1 MSAPQNPNQP
11 PPPRPF
17 GAPEPTIAIG
27 GPGKPPVDDAD
38 ATHIVPGFDQPE
50 KTQVVR
56 PGATPNGAISPQLE
70 ATQAIR
76 PGAPLPQQ
84 APAPQGYG
92 QAPQGYPQPQQ
103 YGQPPPGYPQPQ
115 QAPGFGQQLAQQQP
129 GYPPQ
134 QPGYPPQQPG
144 YGYPPQGA
152 PYQYGGPY
160 QYADWGKRALAGLI
174 DYFLLGAIAV
184 GLLLATANFAIV
196 AIFQLLNLVNLFYN
210 ICYLGGEKGQ
220 TLGKQLAGIKLIRE
234 DSGQPAGFGLAFG
247 RALLHIIDALP
258 LYIGFFAPLWE
269 EKRQTWSDKIVGTVV
284 IVAPKPGQG
293 YQAPQ
298 QYGQLPRQ
306 W

>member
-1 MSAPQNPNQP
+1 MSASQHPNQP
-11 PPPRPF
+11 PPGPF

-27 GPGKPPVDDAD
+27 GPLKPPVDDAD

-56 PGATPNGAISPQLE
+56 PGATPNGAIPQQPE

-76 PGAPLPQQ
+76 PGAPMPQS
-84 APAPQGYG
+84 APQGYG
-92 QAPQGYPQPQQ
+92 QPPQGYPQPQQ

-134 QPGYPPQQPG
+134 QPGYPPQQPHS
-144 YGYPPQGA
+144 YPHPQA
-152 PYQYGGPY
+152 YQYGGPH
-160 QYADWGKRALAGLI
+160 QYAEWGKRALAGLI
-174 DYFLLGAIAV
+174 DYVLLGAIAV
-184 GLLLATANFAIV
+184 TLLVTTANFAIV

-220 TLGKQLAGIKLIRE
+220 TFGKQVAGIKLIRE
-234 DSGQPAGFGLAFG
+234 DSGQPVGFGLAFG

-258 LYIGFFAPLWE
+258 LYIGFFAPLWD

-284 IVAPKPGQG
+284 VVAPKPGQG

-298 QYGQLPRQ
+298 QYGQMPRQ